1 MYRHVLVAV
10 DLLDSD
16 ITVLK
21 SAAKIAAVNQSR
33 LTVLHVCDPH
43 VTGYGEAMSR
53 HHIANEMQVKQQCF
67 PRLKTMID
75 SAGIVGSDKQLLF
88 GDPAEVV
95 HHYSAEHGCD
105 LIVVG
110 SHGYSGVKALLGSTA
125 NKVVQGASCDVY
137 TVRLNEQ

>member
-10 DLLDSD
+10 DLVDAD
-16 ITVLK
+16 VAVLNA
-21 SAAKIAAVNQSR
+21 AAKLTAANGCP

-43 VTGYGEAMSR
+43 VSGYSEGISR

-67 PRLKTMID
+67 PRLKDMIT
-75 SAGIVGSDKQLLF
+75 ATHLEHCEKQLLF
-88 GDPAEVV
+88 GNPADVI
-95 HHYSAEHGCD
+95 HNYAIEHDCD

-125 NKVVQGASCDVY
+125 NKVLQGASCDVY
-137 TVRLNEQ
+137 TVHLNEQ